1 MCQCVSGEGEDRE
14 RTKREV
20 FTAQEVVLFID
31 AICTTDLVL
40 ALRGRGRDALKTI
53 DLATEE

>member
-1 MCQCVSGEGEDRE
+1 MCQCVSGKGEDRE
-14 RTKREV
+14 RTKIEV

-40 ALRGRGRDALKTI
+40 AFRG
-53 DLATEE
+53 

>member
-1 MCQCVSGEGEDRE
+1 MCQCVSGKGEDRE
-14 RTKREV
+14 RTKIEV